1 MILTTLGLA
10 LVTSATMKAATPLQP
25 YTMQAVDN
33 VTTRVYVVH
42 DTTLHVSHTQGFE
55 VVIDNSKKVVAQGNG
70 VKSYD
75 IKVKA
80 GTTYNV
86 TVLGGVNGGTYKV
99 GGVTV
104 KQVPFNW

>member
-10 LVTSATMKAATPLQP
+10 LVTSATMKTATPLQP
-25 YTMQAVDN
+25 YNVQAVDN
-33 VTTRVYVVH
+33 ETTRVHVVH

-55 VVIDNSKKVVAQGNG
+55 VVIDNGKKVMTQGNG
-70 VKSYD
+70 VKSYS

-86 TVLGGVNGGTYKV
+86 TALGGENGGTYKV
-99 GGVTV
+99 GGVTI
-104 KQVPFNW
+104 KQVPLN

>member
-1 MILTTLGLA
+1 MITTTILA
-10 LVTSATMKAATPLQP
+10 GTLFSTFNTATPLQP
-25 YTMQAVDN
+25 YNVTSDYN
-33 VTTRVYVVH
+33 VTTSVYVSH
-42 DTTLHVSHTQGFE
+42 DTTLHLSHTKGFE
-55 VVIDNSKKVVAQGNG
+55 IIIDNGKKVVAQGNG

-86 TVLGGVNGGTYKV
+86 TALSGLHGGTYKI

-104 KQVPFNW
+104 KQTPLNF